1 MAEPDLLACE
11 VFDSEKAMYAP
22 ISEHYASRDGADS
35 YDPFPSAAVPFD
47 GYAHQQ
53 HTSLAVDVFGHPFD
67 VNTPCFAGSP
77 YSHLSKGPSSTRS
90 NSSTETEYSN
100 EDDQQGHICQECNK
114 VFRNF
119 QELDQHT
126 KRVPHKAWRCAEPF
140 CGRTYARRDT
150 FLRHRATHGDKSH
163 ACAICSHHNKQ
174 KVFKRKDHLKEHI
187 RNCHLPKGTEATC
200 VDGVRSGCGRVSI
213 LSTDQGGRGVTA
225 RVAVKTEN
233 LAMDSLVESLRT
245 VILVGSDDTG
255 MLGELENS
263 LTTLS
268 GSEMKTVAS
277 SMAKAA
283 LKKTREASSRKF
295 SG

>member
-1 MAEPDLLACE
+1 
-11 VFDSEKAMYAP
+11 
-22 ISEHYASRDGADS
+22 
-35 YDPFPSAAVPFD
+35 
-47 GYAHQQ
+47 
-53 HTSLAVDVFGHPFD
+53 
-67 VNTPCFAGSP
+67 
-77 YSHLSKGPSSTRS
+77 
-90 NSSTETEYSN
+90 
-100 EDDQQGHICQECNK
+100 
-114 VFRNF
+114 
-119 QELDQHT
+119 
-126 KRVPHKAWRCAEPF
+126 
-140 CGRTYARRDT
+140 
-150 FLRHRATHGDKSH
+150 
-163 ACAICSHHNKQ
+163 
-174 KVFKRKDHLKEHI
+174 
-187 RNCHLPKGTEATC
+187 
-200 VDGVRSGCGRVSI
+200 VSI

-283 LKKTREASSRKF
+283 LKKTREASGRKF

>member
-1 MAEPDLLACE
+1 MSADSNSRIQRGHTSRLVRCALFLSFISSLVRSFIPHYRPMTSLVPWQSSNLDRVDSSGGQNWLDEPYMAEPDLLACE

-53 HTSLAVDVFGHPFD
+53 HPSLAVDVFRHPFD
-67 VNTPCFAGSP
+67 VSTPCFAGSP

-200 VDGVRSGCGRVSI
+200 VDGVRS
-213 LSTDQGGRGVTA
+213 
-225 RVAVKTEN
+225 
-233 LAMDSLVESLRT
+233 VEL
-245 VILVGSDDTG
+245 
-255 MLGELENS
+255 
-263 LTTLS
+263 
-268 GSEMKTVAS
+268 
-277 SMAKAA
+277 
-283 LKKTREASSRKF
+283 TRETISTN
-295 SG
+295 